1 MSKEIFNKNEIDK
14 LLGMMQS
21 SQNSE
26 DATDNIFS
34 ESLLQQI
41 NKVFSFTCSRISE
54 EVISFTRCLCNF
66 SVSATEELSFDD
78 FCRSIQ
84 LNSFNALYTWDSYP
98 ISINIDLSV
107 SKALLISNILN
118 SLTSQF
124 SDKSEE
130 EQKSFEIV
138 KKDFDSILYYDFNQG
153 YLKTIEQLFSRKILM
168 YFLKDI
174 ATDMG
179 RDVNAKSVFIPRL
192 KKLESNSSWMKFLPD
207 DERVILLSVECNIG
221 GEAGFMNICI
231 PNVFIKKLKS
241 MGFLKEE

>member
-1 MSKEIFNKNEIDK
+1 MSKEVLNKNEIDK

-34 ESLLQQI
+34 ETLLQQI

-78 FCRSIQ
+78 FSRSIQ

-107 SKALLISNILN
+107 SKALLISNILD

-124 SDKSEE
+124 SNRSEE

-138 KKDFDSILYYDFNQG
+138 KKEFDLILYYDFNQG

-207 DERVILLSVECNIG
+207 DERVINLSVECNIG
-221 GEAGFMNICI
+221 EEAGFMNICI